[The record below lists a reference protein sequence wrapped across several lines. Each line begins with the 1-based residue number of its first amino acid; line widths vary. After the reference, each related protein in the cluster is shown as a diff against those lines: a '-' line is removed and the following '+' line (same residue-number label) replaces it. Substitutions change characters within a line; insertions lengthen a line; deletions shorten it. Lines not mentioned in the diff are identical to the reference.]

1 MDTDG
6 KISAK
11 KEESLEDKE
20 AFNKER
26 FEMIKEIVLNAGLD
40 NEVEMIE
47 FLDNEINLLNKKRAS
62 GAKTATQKENEVLV
76 EKLYA
81 VLAEIGRPVTVSELQ
96 AESEEFGAMSNQ
108 KVSALMKKLKDAG
121 RVNKVDDKKKAY
133 FSIAE

>member
-1 MDTDG
+1 MEKVR
-6 KISAK
+6 KITK
-11 KEESLEDKE
+11 
-20 AFNKER
+20 KER
-26 FEMIKEIVLNAGLD
+26 FEMIKEIVLNAGLE
-40 NEVEMIE
+40 NEAEMVE

-96 AESEEFGAMSNQ
+96 KESEDFGAMSNQ

-121 RVNKVDDKKKAY
+121 RVNKIDDKKKAY

>member
-1 MDTDG
+1 MEKVR
-6 KISAK
+6 KITK
-11 KEESLEDKE
+11 
-20 AFNKER
+20 KER

-47 FLDNEINLLNKKRAS
+47 FLDNEINLLNKKRTS

-96 AESEEFGAMSNQ
+96 AESEDFGAMSNQ
-108 KVSALMKKLKDAG
+108 KVSALMKKLTDAG
-121 RVNKVDDKKKAY
+121 KVTKTPDKKKSY

>member
-1 MDTDG
+1 MMEKVR
-6 KISAK
+6 KITK
-11 KEESLEDKE
+11 
-20 AFNKER
+20 KER
-26 FEMIKEIVLNAGLD
+26 FEMIKEIVLNAGLE
-40 NEVEMIE
+40 NEAEMVE

-96 AESEEFGAMSNQ
+96 KESEDFGAMSNQ

>member
-1 MDTDG
+1 MEKVRKVT
-6 KISAK
+6 KR
-11 KEESLEDKE
+11 
-20 AFNKER
+20 ER
-26 FEMIKEIVLNAGLD
+26 FEMIKEIVLNAGLE
-40 NEVEMIE
+40 NEAEMVE

-62 GAKTATQKENEVLV
+62 GAKAATQKENEVLV
-76 EKLYA
+76 EKLHE

-96 AESEEFGAMSNQ
+96 KENDEFGAMSNQ

>member
-1 MDTDG
+1 MEKVR
-6 KISAK
+6 KITK
-11 KEESLEDKE
+11 
-20 AFNKER
+20 KER

-40 NEVEMIE
+40 NEAEMIE

-96 AESEEFGAMSNQ
+96 AENEDFGAMSNQ
-108 KVSALMKKLKDAG
+108 KVSALMKKLTDAG
-121 RVNKVDDKKKAY
+121 KVTKTPDKKKSY

>member
-1 MDTDG
+1 MEKVR
-6 KISAK
+6 KITK
-11 KEESLEDKE
+11 
-20 AFNKER
+20 KER
-26 FEMIKEIVLNAGLD
+26 FEMIKEIVLNAGLE
-40 NEVEMIE
+40 NEAEMVE

-76 EKLYA
+76 EKLYT

-96 AESEEFGAMSNQ
+96 KENEDFGAMSNQ

>member
-1 MDTDG
+1 MEKVR
-6 KISAK
+6 KITK
-11 KEESLEDKE
+11 
-20 AFNKER
+20 KER

-96 AESEEFGAMSNQ
+96 AENEDFGAMSNQ
-108 KVSALMKKLKDAG
+108 KVSALMKKLTDAG
-121 RVNKVDDKKKAY
+121 KVTKTPDKKKSY

>member
-1 MDTDG
+1 MMEKVRKVT
-6 KISAK
+6 K
-11 KEESLEDKE
+11 
-20 AFNKER
+20 KER
-26 FEMIKEIVLNAGLD
+26 FEMIKEIVLNAGLE
-40 NEVEMIE
+40 NEAEMVE

-96 AESEEFGAMSNQ
+96 KESEDFGAMSNQ

>member
-1 MDTDG
+1 MEKVRKVT
-6 KISAK
+6 KR
-11 KEESLEDKE
+11 
-20 AFNKER
+20 ER
-26 FEMIKEIVLNAGLD
+26 FEMIKEIVLNAGLE
-40 NEVEMIE
+40 NEAEMVE

-76 EKLYA
+76 EKLYEA
-81 VLAEIGRPVTVSELQ
+81 LAEIGRPVTVSELQ
-96 AESEEFGAMSNQ
+96 KENEEFGAMSNQ